1 MLRGEFIRAD
11 GLVIPNNITT
21 YGVRS
26 IFRWAFRDVGYA
38 LHIGLA
44 NCNPDPDLLIEE
56 LNEPTLGVNGYQ
68 RQTVER
74 GAVGWP
80 VYGILNGEQYFETRE
95 FVFEATGAGFD
106 KPITRLALI
115 NEADATTG
123 KLVVALSTPLAEE
136 LTITPSTHLTHRT
149 FKYRIYGR

>member
-1 MLRGEFIRAD
+1 MRGEFIRAD

-56 LNEPTLGVNGYQ
+56 LNEPTLGVNGYA
-68 RQTVER
+68 RQAITR
-74 GAVGWP
+74 GSVGWP
-80 VYGILNGEQYFETRE
+80 VYNVLNGEQYFETKE
-95 FVFEATGAGFD
+95 FVFTATGAGFD
-106 KPITRLALI
+106 KAITRLALI
-115 NEADATTG
+115 NEADAVTG
-123 KLVVALSTPLAEE
+123 RLVVALSSPLPDE
-136 LTITPSTHLTHRT
+136 LTITPATTLALRT